1 MGMHRFDV
9 SSSFT
14 SASRFE
20 PERKRT
26 QKISVKSFAQNLI
39 AKVDNFVAGLFGQPA
54 LALA

>member
-26 QKISVKSFAQNLI
+26 QKISVKSFVQNFI
-39 AKVDNFVAGLFGQPA
+39 AKAADLIFGPNELAPA
-54 LALA
+54 FA

>member
-26 QKISVKSFAQNLI
+26 QKTSVKSFAQNLI
-39 AKVDNFVAGLFGQPA
+39 AKAADFIFGESGQPA